1 MTHYHHQEHLDT
13 YAAVAGNCPA
23 NLLMAGLSAVSLGK
37 KKRAFTDGFVR
48 QMSGLLS
55 ERAAAG
61 ERRQPDEAS
70 DWSRRSMLTPFTETL
85 LLGK

>member
-1 MTHYHHQEHLDT
+1 MAHYHHQEHLGT

-23 NLLMAGLSAVSLGK
+23 NLLMAGLSAVSPGK
-37 KKRAFTDGFVR
+37 KVFTDGFLC

-61 ERRQPDEAS
+61 ERHQPDEAS
-70 DWSRRSMLTPFTETL
+70 DWSRRSMLTPFTKSH

>member
-37 KKRAFTDGFVR
+37 KRER
-48 QMSGLLS
+48 SQMDLCARCLGSCLN
-55 ERAAAG
+55 A
-61 ERRQPDEAS
+61 
-70 DWSRRSMLTPFTETL
+70 L
-85 LLGK
+85 LLVRDVSLTKHLTGPGAAC